1 MNKVT
6 KTILLLWLCTVGMI
20 TVGAYFGS
28 ANGDLGGTDA
38 LVEDMAATA
47 GGYEPSTPI
56 PLTEIGENIAFTLA
70 GLLAGIIFG
79 YYWTRLVER
88 APYPKGQLNDAKGQ
102 KQRTER
108 T

>member
-6 KTILLLWLCTVGMI
+6 KTVLLLWLCTVGMI
-20 TVGAYFGS
+20 TLGAYFGS
-28 ANGDLGGTDA
+28 AKGDLSGTDA
-38 LVEDMAATA
+38 LVEDLAATA

-56 PLTEIGENIAFTLA
+56 HLTEIGENTAFTLA

-88 APYPKGQLNDAKGQ
+88 APYPKGQSNDAKGQ

>member
-6 KTILLLWLCTVGMI
+6 KAILLLWICTVVLI

-28 ANGDLGGTDA
+28 AKGDLGGTDA

-56 PLTEIGENIAFTLA
+56 PLTGIGENIAFTLA

-88 APYPKGQLNDAKGQ
+88 APYPKGQLNDAKDQ
-102 KQRTER
+102 KHRTER